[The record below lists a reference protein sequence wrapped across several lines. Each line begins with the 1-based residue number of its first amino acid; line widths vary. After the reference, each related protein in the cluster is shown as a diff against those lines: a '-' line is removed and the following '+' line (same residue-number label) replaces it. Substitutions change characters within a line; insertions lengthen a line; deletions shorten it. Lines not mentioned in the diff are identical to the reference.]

1 MPAFTIDPDDHVA
14 VRLLRSQEPL
24 ADGFAEFETEK
35 ELAALAANWPATRL
49 VAIWNKLPG
58 TVRVAKFTDRKTGV
72 RRIWNSIQK
81 LTPRE
86 KPPPPSFGAKGEKT
100 GGRKNTKTEQVIAL
114 LKQPSGA
121 SLKGIMAL
129 TGWQAHS
136 VRGFIS
142 GQLSKKMGLRV
153 KSFKRDGERIYRIRS

>member
-1 MPAFTIDPDDHVA
+1 V
-14 VRLLRSQEPL
+14 
-24 ADGFAEFETEK
+24 
-35 ELAALAANWPATRL
+35 
-49 VAIWNKLPG
+49 
-58 TVRVAKFTDRKTGV
+58 KT
-72 RRIWNSIQK
+72 
-81 LTPRE
+81 
-86 KPPPPSFGAKGEKT
+86 A
-100 GGRKNTKTEQVIAL
+100 GGRKSSKTEQVIAL

-142 GQLSKKMGLRV
+142 GQLSKKLGLRV